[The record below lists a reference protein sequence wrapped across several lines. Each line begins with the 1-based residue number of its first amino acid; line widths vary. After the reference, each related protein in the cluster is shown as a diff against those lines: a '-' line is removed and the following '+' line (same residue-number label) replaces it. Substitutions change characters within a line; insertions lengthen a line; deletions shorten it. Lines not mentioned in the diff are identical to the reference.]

1 MKRILLA
8 VTLITFSFS
17 PVVAQEAAAAAAPQ
31 EQKVDMNLSFLSKTN
46 EISAMISRKRTEDAR
61 KVYQDIAKLMQQSIS
76 ENMKK
81 METAAEDEKSS
92 IKQVVDQQNKLYG
105 ETKMLSVDLVKNHDQ
120 FVEKLQAFRAT
131 LNQ

>member
-8 VTLITFSFS
+8 VTLITFSLS
-17 PVVAQEAAAAAAPQ
+17 PVVAQEAAATAAPQ
-31 EQKVDMNLSFLSKTN
+31 EQKVDMNLTFLSKTN
-46 EISAMISRKRTEDAR
+46 EISAMISRKRTEDAG
-61 KVYQDIAKLMQQSIS
+61 KVYRQIAELMQQSIG

-105 ETKMLSVDLVKNHDQ
+105 EAKVLSADMVKNHDQ

>member
-17 PVVAQEAAAAAAPQ
+17 PVVAQEAAATAAPQ

-46 EISAMISRKRTEDAR
+46 EISAMISRKRTEDAG
-61 KVYQDIAKLMQQSIS
+61 KVYRQISELMQQSIG

-105 ETKMLSVDLVKNHDQ
+105 EAKVLSADMVKNHDQ

>member
-81 METAAEDEKSS
+81 METAAEYEKSS
-92 IKQVVDQQNKLYG
+92 IKQVMDQQNKLYG
-105 ETKMLSVDLVKNHDQ
+105 EAKMLSVDLVKNHDQ

>member
-17 PVVAQEAAAAAAPQ
+17 PVVAQEAAATAAPQ
-31 EQKVDMNLSFLSKTN
+31 EQKVDMNLTFLSKTN
-46 EISAMISRKRTEDAR
+46 EISAMIGRKRTEDAG
-61 KVYQDIAKLMQQSIS
+61 KVYRQIAELMQQSIG

-105 ETKMLSVDLVKNHDQ
+105 EAKVLSADMTKNHDQ
-120 FVEKLQAFRAT
+120 LMEKLQAFRAT